1 MSYMASITKAEP
13 AAIQPRDRRFSRQP
27 LASRWWLNGDPVA
40 TAFYNAMSASFPVGE
55 AFFVETLR
63 YFKGAAAPE
72 LKAEIEAFIKQE
84 VVHSREH
91 LALNR
96 RVAEAGYDIK
106 PLEDRP
112 AQRLALLREKGPMA
126 GLVGT
131 MALEHITA
139 IFAHEVL
146 ANRHHMQGADPEIA
160 HLWRWHC
167 LEEIE
172 HKAVAFDTWLSV
184 TRDWSKWKRW
194 WTRSKVMVFITR
206 RFLYDRLCGMLEL
219 LRQDGLSGPRILI
232 AVFWFSLARPGMVR
246 HIFQG
251 WARYFKP
258 GFHPWDHDDLHLI
271 EQAADAA

>member
-1 MSYMASITKAEP
+1 MSYMAPIPKAKSI
-13 AAIQPRDRRFSRQP
+13 AIRPRDQRFSREP
-27 LASRWWLNGDPVA
+27 LARPWWLNGDPVA
-40 TAFYNAMSASFPVGE
+40 TAFYNAMSVSFPVGE

-63 YFKGAAAPE
+63 HFKADAPPK

-84 VVHSREH
+84 VAHSREH
-91 LALNR
+91 LGLNR
-96 RVAEAGYDIK
+96 RIVEAGYEIK
-106 PLEDRP
+106 ALENRP
-112 AQRLALLREKGPMA
+112 AQRIALLRAKGPIA

-139 IFAHEVL
+139 IFAYEVL
-146 ANRHHMQGADPEIA
+146 ANPHHMHGADPEIA
-160 HLWRWHC
+160 QLWRWHC

-172 HKAVAFDTWLSV
+172 HKSVAFDAWLSV
-184 TRDWSKWKRW
+184 TGDWSRWRRW
-194 WTRSKVMVFITR
+194 WTRSMVMVFITR

-251 WARYFKP
+251 WASYFKP
-258 GFHPWDHDDLHLI
+258 GFHPWDHDDRHLI
-271 EQAADAA
+271 EKAANV